1 MDEAISEI
9 KNSIE
14 ILEKIIN
21 KKIKHFAYPY
31 GGKNEASTRE
41 YEITKNLKLNSAV
54 TTNIY
59 PVNSNK
65 LFSLPRIYVGKNAN
79 EKVIRSHLTGFYN
92 FVSKFI

>member
-1 MDEAISEI
+1 MDEAISDI

-14 ILEKIIN
+14 ILEQIIN

-31 GGKNEASTRE
+31 GSKNEANTRE
-41 YEITKNLKLNSAV
+41 YEITRNITLNSAV

-65 LFSLPRIYVGKNAN
+65 LFSYSNARN
-79 EKVIRSHLTGFYN
+79 N
-92 FVSKFI
+92 QW